1 MVPSSCQQRGPKC
14 QQRGPK
20 GARSPWQ
27 VFLGRNPKKTACFL
41 KELCAKTQEEC
52 GRGKYEDSLQDIRRG
67 STGIDA
73 EFGEHDGDD
82 MVPVVEEEPYMVP
95 PPVARG

>member
-1 MVPSSCQQRGPKC
+1 M
-14 QQRGPK
+14 
-20 GARSPWQ
+20 
-27 VFLGRNPKKTACFL
+27 GRNPKKPVCFL
-41 KELCAKTQEEC
+41 EELCAKTQEEC